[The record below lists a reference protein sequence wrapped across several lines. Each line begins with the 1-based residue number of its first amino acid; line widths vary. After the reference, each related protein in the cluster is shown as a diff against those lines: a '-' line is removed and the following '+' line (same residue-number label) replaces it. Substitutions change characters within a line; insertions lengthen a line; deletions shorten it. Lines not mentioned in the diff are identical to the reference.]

1 MYSGTFF
8 ANQRRDD
15 DDDDGYD
22 AEGMIARMRA
32 RTRTAATA
40 SGRAPPNWFKIN
52 GTIPPNRKLMLGMV
66 CFPKKPLY
74 AHHLPI
80 LRVLRLHPPTLV
92 RVVSRN
98 PVLA

>member
-8 ANQRRDD
+8 ASQRRDD
-15 DDDDGYD
+15 DDG
-22 AEGMIARMRA
+22 GVIARRVA
-32 RTRTAATA
+32 AGARTAATA
-40 SGRAPPNWFKIN
+40 SGARCHFGPKTAAD
-52 GTIPPNRKLMLGMV
+52 IPPNRKLMLGMV

-74 AHHLPI
+74 AHHLPN
-80 LRVLRLHPPTLV
+80 LRVLRLHPRSPI